1 MKKLIGGVIL
11 LGTLTA
17 CTTIGAPGHN
27 PSPPIDLGPEVAI
40 RLGIYRDVAVSP
52 ARTQEIIHALQDEF
66 APLGLR
72 VEVSWI
78 RDWQRPAFG
87 HKGLIRDIATR
98 PLEAPCD
105 RLLALVGR
113 DARDFLWGVLLPE
126 ILGAVETRTHSKGY
140 VVAELGS
147 LNQLVGL
154 QTPTHAAVHEFYHL
168 LGVGH
173 GWSED
178 KIYAQIARVKRLAL
192 ENRRAGSG
200 FVPAVTA
207 KGRVYLT
214 RAAVDRRFK
223 IRTARAAAP
232 PPAGVRV
239 AASPEAGAPA
249 TGGAP
254 AP

>member
-1 MKKLIGGVIL
+1 MKRLCWGAIL
-11 LGTLTA
+11 LCTLAA

-27 PSPPIDLGPEVAI
+27 PTPRHDLGPEVTI
-40 RLGIYRDVAVSP
+40 RLGIYRDVAVSME
-52 ARTQEIIHALQDEF
+52 RTQSIVGAIQEEF
-66 APLGLR
+66 APMGLR

-78 RDWQRPAFG
+78 RDWQRPSFG

-113 DARDFLWGVLLPE
+113 DARDFLWGALLPE

-147 LNQLVGL
+147 LNQLMSL
-154 QTPTHAAVHEFYHL
+154 QTPHHAAVHEFYHL

-178 KIYAQIARVKRLAL
+178 RIYAQLARLKRMAL
-192 ENRRAGSG
+192 ENRQAGG
-200 FVPAVTA
+200 DFFPAITG

-214 RAAVDRRFK
+214 RAAVDRRFR
-223 IRTARAAAP
+223 IRTARAAP
-232 PPAGVRV
+232 PPPNKTRV
-239 AASPEAGAPA
+239 AANEPLGRP
-249 TGGAP
+249 
-254 AP
+254 